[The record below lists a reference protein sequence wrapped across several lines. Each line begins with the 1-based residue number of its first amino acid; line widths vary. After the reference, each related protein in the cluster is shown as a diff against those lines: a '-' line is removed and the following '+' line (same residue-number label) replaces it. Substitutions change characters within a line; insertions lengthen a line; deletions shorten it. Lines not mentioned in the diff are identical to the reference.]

1 MVRIQPCRLNCI
13 IYVQHTSVAQW
24 TERTATNRGVKSS
37 NLFGSA
43 KKRWQSGRLHR
54 IANPEIL
61 KDPEVRIF
69 HASFIFFGCSRS
81 AGGAAVLKTASPKGY
96 ADSNPVCS
104 VSIIFRPEGRIFSV
118 FLQIV
123 HIKNM
128 NTNIFEISSIY
139 LRKLQNPQIF
149 STKYPLF

>member
-1 MVRIQPCRLNCI
+1 MTSETLWVRVPPCRF
-13 IYVQHTSVAQW
+13 YTPVAQW
-24 TERTATNRGVKSS
+24 TEHTATNRGVKSS

-139 LRKLQNPQIF
+139 LRKLQNPQLF